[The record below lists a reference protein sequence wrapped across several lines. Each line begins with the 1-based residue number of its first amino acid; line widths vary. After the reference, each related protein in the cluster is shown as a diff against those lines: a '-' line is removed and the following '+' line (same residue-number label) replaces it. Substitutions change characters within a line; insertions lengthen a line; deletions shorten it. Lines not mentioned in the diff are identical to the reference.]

1 MKVILERYT
10 DRDKYDRGY
19 PHSKENFKSTT
30 EALKTAQERF
40 GPKVNSAQVRWGF
53 ENLRLNKSD
62 LDALGATGL
71 VPEINITC
79 MDHVGGHLAK
89 FQQWDAG
96 KRQWKVA
103 SDWIEGDVALSQ
115 AIIDEGA
122 EKYAADNGIKKRDCN
137 NEDDRDNFDL

>member
-1 MKVILERYT
+1 
-10 DRDKYDRGY
+10 
-19 PHSKENFKSTT
+19 
-30 EALKTAQERF
+30 
-40 GPKVNSAQVRWGF
+40 
-53 ENLRLNKSD
+53 
-62 LDALGATGL
+62 
-71 VPEINITC
+71 

-89 FQQWDAG
+89 FQQWSSG
-96 KRQWKVA
+96 KRQWSVA